1 MSQRDFLKLPLDDQV
16 QYLYRKGSFVTDI
29 RYYNYK
35 VNLYLLEGNYYEIF
49 IDHKKLTITAI
60 CPLDFSSNRLY
71 FYLDQIKLPI
81 AG

>member
-1 MSQRDFLKLPLDDQV
+1 MSPKEFLRLPLLDQI
-16 QYLYRKGSFVTDI
+16 QYLYRNGSFVTDI

-35 VNLYLLEGNYYEIF
+35 VNLYLLEGHYFEVF
-49 IDHKKLTITAI
+49 VDHKNLTITTI
-60 CPLDFSSNRLY
+60 CPLDFGSNRLN